1 VRHRQ
6 KPGLPRRWK
15 TSTARDD
22 MEPLMLLGVL
32 VGIVFLGYAV
42 VNLVFKLVSDA
53 LTFIDEN
60 RVGIVVVVAILIG
73 LWFGFHS

>member
-1 VRHRQ
+1 
-6 KPGLPRRWK
+6 
-15 TSTARDD
+15 

-32 VGIVFLGYAV
+32 IGIVFLGYAV

-60 RVGIVVVVAILIG
+60 RVGIIVVVAILIG